1 MNNPYQYRER
11 YLYPNLYRNLNPY
24 LYRYLY
30 LYLYLYPVG
39 WLPVGQGR

>member
-1 MNNPYQYRER
+1 MNNPYQYQER

-30 LYLYLYPVG
+30 LYLYPVG

>member
-1 MNNPYQYRER
+1 MNNPYQYQER
-11 YLYPNLYRNLNPY
+11 YLYPYLDRNLNPY
-24 LYRYLY
+24 LYRY